1 MAVIVSNDNTPIDQA
16 LRMLWRESNREQII
30 DKLKELRYYI
40 KPTAKRHAIRKIWAK
55 TKKRRA
61 RVKRKF
67 QNKGYMP

>member
-40 KPTAKRHAIRKIWAK
+40 KPTTKRHLIKKVWAK